1 MNFISRTKH
10 HLRCWAAL
18 LFTLVGLSSMGAAS
32 GESTTPLRVGSKRFT
47 ESYILAQIVSQTAQA
62 VGSRTQVL
70 QGLGNTAIVYE
81 ALRSGQIDV
90 YAEYTGTIALEIV
103 KGDASMTLDALR
115 SALTPMGLG
124 VAVPLGF
131 NDGYALAVR
140 TADAEKLN
148 LRTLSDLAHHPTLK
162 LGLSN
167 EFMGRADG
175 WKGLSAKYQLTTTPT
190 GLDHGLAYD
199 RRQNRSPQFARA
211 GG

>member
-10 HLRCWAAL
+10 YLRCWAAL
-18 LFTLVGLSSMGAAS
+18 LVTLVGLSSMGAAS

-47 ESYILAQIVSQTAQA
+47 ESYILAQIVAQTAQA

-115 SALTPMGLG
+115 SALMPLGLG

-175 WKGLSAKYQLTTTPT
+175 WKGQRYI
-190 GLDHGLAYD
+190 D
-199 RRQNRSPQFARA
+199 RRR
-211 GG
+211 GGCPS